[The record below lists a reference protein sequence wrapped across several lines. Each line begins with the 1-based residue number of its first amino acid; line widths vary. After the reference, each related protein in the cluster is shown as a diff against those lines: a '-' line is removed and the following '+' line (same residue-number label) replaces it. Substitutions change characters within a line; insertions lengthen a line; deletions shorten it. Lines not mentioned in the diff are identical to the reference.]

1 MSTKKIS
8 IIAVSA
14 AISITAIVFAVIWAT
29 QTSPAPY
36 YSPVFALDEPDEEI
50 APPPI
55 QEIEPEPEPE
65 PPIVHT
71 ATLAFVGD
79 LMCHQEQLDAAR
91 VSPGVYDFNYAFQFV
106 KHYFDKADL
115 AIGNLE
121 TTIVTSGFR
130 YAGWPLF
137 RSPFSFAEA
146 IKNAGITFLTLGN
159 NHIFD
164 AGAEG
169 LYQTVA
175 ALDALGIGHT
185 GTFLTYDQRDET
197 TIVEVNGITFAL
209 LSYTYSTNAISL
221 DANGNMLLDRT
232 VWDRGERNY
241 MVKYIYHDRTAQSI
255 IDYELIAA
263 DIARAR
269 ALNPDFV
276 VVLPHIGLEYYG
288 TMNDR
293 RDTFDAATDVRW
305 YNWMRTINFMLEAG
319 ADIVMSSHPHVL
331 LPAEFVY
338 VTDEDGT
345 VRRTFV
351 AHSMANFVSA
361 QRTNPRDMS
370 AIFYLN
376 FEKVEG
382 ERAIITS
389 AKYAPI
395 LVQGRSFTV
404 LPVTDTL
411 QRVAEGN
418 RDDLR
423 DADIARL
430 RRAQL
435 DVTHMLSGEPI
446 PEEDMQVLYEITRE
460 RTINVMPGRKIWGD
474 LPWR

>member
-1 MSTKKIS
+1 MLTKKTSVI
-8 IIAVSA
+8 IIAILSVIIIA
-14 AISITAIVFAVIWAT
+14 AAVIWLAG
-29 QTSPAPY
+29 SPSEPY
-36 YSPVFALDEPDEEI
+36 YTPAFALEETEPPTLEPDEPEI
-50 APPPI
+50 I
-55 QEIEPEPEPE
+55 PESEPE
-65 PPIVHT
+65 PPAVFN

-79 LMCHQEQLDAAR
+79 LMLHQEQLDAAR
-91 VSPGVYDFNYAFQFV
+91 VSSGTYDFNYVFE
-106 KHYFDKADL
+106 HIRRYFDKADL
-115 AIGNLE
+115 SIGNLE
-121 TTIVTSGFR
+121 TTIVTYGMR

-137 RSPFSFAEA
+137 RSPFSYAQA
-146 IKNAGITFLTLGN
+146 IRDAGITFVSLGN

-164 AGAEG
+164 AGAQG

-175 ALDALGIGHT
+175 ALDELGIGHT

-197 TIVEVNGITFAL
+197 TIIEVNGITFAV

-221 DANGNMLLDRT
+221 DAAGNMMLDQT

-276 VVLPHIGLEYYG
+276 IVLPHIGLEYYG
-288 TMNDR
+288 TMNSS
-293 RDTFDAATDVRW
+293 RDTFDVNTDPRW
-305 YNWMRTINFMLEAG
+305 YNWMRAVNFFLESG
-319 ADIVMSSHPHVL
+319 ADVVMSSHPHVL

-338 VTDEDGT
+338 VTEEDGS
-345 VRRTFV
+345 VRRAFV

-361 QRTNPRDMS
+361 QRTNPRDMG

-382 ERAIITS
+382 ERGIITS
-389 AKYAPI
+389 AEFTPT
-395 LVQGRSFTV
+395 LVRGRDFTV

-411 QRVAEGN
+411 KRVAEGD
-418 RDDLR
+418 RSDLR
-423 DADIARL
+423 DADITRL

-435 DVTHMLSGEPI
+435 DITHMLYGEPV
-446 PEEDMQVLYEITRE
+446 PEYYMRELYEITRY
-460 RTINVMPGRKIWGD
+460 RNIDIWPGRAVWGD